1 MSQPVSAPATGF
13 RRKVLTTAVA
23 LASVA
28 AVGVTFLLS
37 ASVSSQVP
45 PPLLRAGDPLPG
57 LTAPQLQ
64 AFFDGLEEFTNAET
78 PEGGLGPLFNQT
90 SCVAC
95 HSADAP
101 GGSSAVTV
109 TRFGRLLP
117 DGSFDPLAALG
128 GSLLQKFAIAP
139 ELQEVVPPEANVV
152 AQRVATPL
160 FGLGLIEAIPDAALI
175 DAAARRNKPDG
186 VRGRAAL
193 IVDVETGNKR
203 VGRLGWKAQHA
214 SVLAFAADAY
224 NNEMGVTNRFFPI
237 ENAPNGKRELL
248 AHFNIGAEI
257 EDVIDPATGLA
268 DVDKAANFM
277 RYLAPLSRPAINAS
291 ARAGEAVFEQ
301 TGCSTCHTPVLQTGR
316 NAVAALDRKPV
327 PLYSD
332 LLLHD
337 MGSLADGIAQE
348 AAGTREMKT
357 PPLWGLRTRTN
368 LLHDGRAPTA
378 TMAIQA
384 HDGEARVSRDRF
396 NRLPPPQRQQLLD
409 FLRTL

>member
-1 MSQPVSAPATGF
+1 MFQSVPAPAITF
-13 RRKVLTTAVA
+13 RRKALTTAVA
-23 LASVA
+23 LGSMA

-37 ASVSSQVP
+37 ATVSSQVP
-45 PPLLRAGDPLPG
+45 PPPQRAGDPLPG

-64 AFFDGLEEFTNAET
+64 AFADGLEEFTNAET

-95 HSADAP
+95 HSAAGP

-109 TRFGRLLP
+109 TRFGRMLP
-117 DGSFDPLAALG
+117 DGRFDPLDRLG

-139 ELQEVVPPEANVV
+139 ELQEVIPPEANVV

-160 FGLGLIEAIPDAALI
+160 FGLGLIEAIPDVALLE
-175 DAAARRNKPDG
+175 AAARKNKPDG
-186 VRGRAAL
+186 VRGRAAM

-224 NNEMGVTNRFFPI
+224 NNEMGITNRFFPI

-248 AHFNIGAEI
+248 AHFNIGTDV
-257 EDVIDPATGLA
+257 EDVVDPATGLA

-277 RYLAPLSRPAINAS
+277 RYLAPLSRPAMNAS
-291 ARAGEAVFEQ
+291 ARAGEVVFDQ
-301 TGCSTCHTPVLQTGR
+301 TGCSACHTPVLQTGR
-316 NAVAALDRKPV
+316 NVVAALDRKPV

-348 AAGTREMKT
+348 GAGTREMKT
-357 PPLWGLRTRTN
+357 APLWGMRTRTN
-368 LLHDGRAPTA
+368 LLHDGRAPTP

-384 HDGEARVSRDRF
+384 HDGEGRVSRDRF
-396 NRLPPPQRQQLLD
+396 NRLSPPQRQQLLD

>member
-1 MSQPVSAPATGF
+1 MNNKKPSRQHLLVRALVATSI
-13 RRKVLTTAVA
+13 VA
-23 LASVA
+23 ASVA
-28 AVGVTFLLS
+28 FLHS
-37 ASVSSQVP
+37 RDVSSQMP
-45 PPLLRAGDPLPG
+45 PPPQRGGDPLPG

-64 AFFDGLEEFTNAET
+64 AFIDGLEEFTNAET

-95 HSADAP
+95 HSAAGP

-109 TRFGRLLP
+109 TRFGRTLP
-117 DGSFDPLAALG
+117 DGRFDPLDRLG
-128 GSLLQKFAIAP
+128 GSLLQKFAITP
-139 ELQEVVPPEANVV
+139 ELQELVPPEANVV

-160 FGLGLIEAIPDAALI
+160 FGLGLIEAISDATLLE
-175 DAAARRNKPDG
+175 AAARKNKPDG
-186 VRGRAAL
+186 VRGRAAM

-224 NNEMGVTNRFFPI
+224 KNEMGVTNRFFPI

-248 AHFNIGAEI
+248 AHFNIGTDV
-257 EDVIDPATGLA
+257 EDVVDPATGLA

-277 RYLAPLSRPAINAS
+277 RYLAPLSRPAMNAS

-301 TGCSTCHTPVLQTGR
+301 TGCSACHTPVLQTGR
-316 NAVAALDRKPV
+316 SVVAALDRKPV

-337 MGSLADGIAQE
+337 MGSLGDGIAQE

-357 PPLWGLRTRTN
+357 APLWGMRTRTN

-384 HDGEARVSRDRF
+384 HDGEARISRDRF

>member
-1 MSQPVSAPATGF
+1 MSQQVSAAANGF
-13 RRKVLTTAVA
+13 RRKGLATAVA

-28 AVGVTFLLS
+28 AVGVSILIS

-45 PPLLRAGDPLPG
+45 PPPLRAGDPLPG

-64 AFFDGLEEFTNAET
+64 AFVDGLEEFTNAET

-95 HSADAP
+95 HNAAGP
-101 GGSSAVTV
+101 GGASAVTV
-109 TRFGRLLP
+109 TRFGRMLP
-117 DGSFDPLAALG
+117 DGRFDPLDRLG

-152 AQRVATPL
+152 AQRVATPV

-175 DAAARRNKPDG
+175 DAAARSKPDG
-186 VRGRAAL
+186 VRGRAAM
-193 IVDVETGNKR
+193 IVDIETGNRR

-224 NNEMGVTNRFFPI
+224 NNEMGITNCFFPI

-248 AHFNIGAEI
+248 AHFNIGTDV

-277 RYLAPLSRPAINAS
+277 RYLAPLSRPSMNAS
-291 ARAGEAVFEQ
+291 ARAGETVFEQ

-316 NAVAALDRKPV
+316 NVVAALDRKAV

-332 LLLHD
+332 LLLHE
-337 MGSLADGIAQE
+337 MGALADGIAQE

-357 PPLWGLRTRTN
+357 APLWGLRTRTN

-384 HDGEARVSRDRF
+384 HDGEARNSRDRF
-396 NRLPPPQRQQLLD
+396 NRLPPPHRQQLLD

>member
-1 MSQPVSAPATGF
+1 MSQQVTVPAASF
-13 RRKVLTTAVA
+13 RRKALTTALA
-23 LASVA
+23 LASVVA
-28 AVGVTFLLS
+28 AGVTFLLS
-37 ASVSSQVP
+37 ASVPSQVP

-64 AFFDGLEEFTNAET
+64 AFFDGLDEFTNSET
-78 PEGGLGPLFNQT
+78 PEGGLEPLFNRT

-95 HSADAP
+95 HSAAGP

-109 TRFGRLLP
+109 TRFDRMLP
-117 DGSFDPLAALG
+117 DGRFDPLDRLG

-139 ELQEVVPPEANVV
+139 ELQEIVPPGANVV

-160 FGLGLIEAIPDAALI
+160 FGLGLIEVIPDAALL
-175 DAAARRNKPDG
+175 DVAARNNKPDG
-186 VRGRAAL
+186 VRGRAAM

-248 AHFNIGAEI
+248 AHFNIGTEV

-277 RYLAPLSRPAINAS
+277 RYLSPLSRPAMNAS

-301 TGCSTCHTPVLQTGR
+301 TGCRTCHTPVLHTGR
-316 NAVAALDRKPV
+316 NAVAALDRKPA

-337 MGSLADGIAQE
+337 MGALADGIAQE
-348 AAGTREMKT
+348 AASPREMKT
-357 PPLWGLRTRTN
+357 APLWGLRTQTN
-368 LLHDGRAPTA
+368 GHL
-378 TMAIQA
+378 
-384 HDGEARVSRDRF
+384 
-396 NRLPPPQRQQLLD
+396 
-409 FLRTL
+409 